1 MHEPFDMTT
10 IIFAIL
16 AIFVIWKLRSV
27 LGERSGTEKPPANPF
42 SESLRDVTRPPPA
55 AEPNNIIKLP
65 LPLGEQQPQD
75 VNQSERGK
83 RWQPYLKPGSNA
95 AAALDAI
102 AAADRSFDM
111 SAFMIGAKTAYE
123 MIVNAFASGNRPV
136 LEKLLSEDVFAN
148 FAQAIDAREKRGE
161 KVETKL
167 VSIDKVLVEEASF
180 TGRLAQIKL
189 QYAASLLTSTLD
201 ANGNV
206 IDGDPEK
213 VQEIADR
220 WTFKRQIDAANPNWT
235 LCATETGH

>member
-1 MHEPFDMTT
+1 
-10 IIFAIL
+10 
-16 AIFVIWKLRSV
+16 
-27 LGERSGTEKPPANPF
+27 
-42 SESLRDVTRPPPA
+42 
-55 AEPNNIIKLP
+55 
-65 LPLGEQQPQD
+65 

-102 AAADRSFDM
+102 AAADRSFDIT
-111 SAFMIGAKTAYE
+111 AFMTGAKTAYE

-167 VSIDKVLVEEASF
+167 VSIDKVLIEEASLA
-180 TGRLAQIKL
+180 GRSAQIKL

-206 IDGDPEK
+206 IDGDREK

-220 WTFKRQIDAANPNWT
+220 WTFKRQIDAVNPNWT